1 MPTYKSQKE
10 KSKVDEALE
19 EYGQPISFEKVWLMF
34 QETDRLINEQSRV
47 TGNSA
52 SIINKQSFEPKNGN
66 TIINVQVF

>member
-34 QETDRLINEQSRV
+34 QETDRLIKEQSKA

-52 SIINKQSFEPKNGN
+52 SIINK
-66 TIINVQVF
+66 

>member
-52 SIINKQSFEPKNGN
+52 SIINKQSFEPKKW
-66 TIINVQVF
+66 